1 MIRLSFG
8 LESSSGSPDISV
20 RMGKDVTAE
29 SSELEALQP
38 AFPKFGRVYT
48 ITQFLPSD
56 SRTLIINLQNHHPA
70 VLD

>member
-48 ITQFLPSD
+48 NYAIHADGT
-56 SRTLIINLQNHHPA
+56 HGH
-70 VLD
+70 